1 MIDRTEEIF
10 ILDDGQKITA
20 SQLAKE
26 LKMSNPGARVR
37 LKQSS
42 DPRDVFRRI
51 GQSIN
56 KNKPK
61 QKGGIFAQ
69 SRGVNKQITAM
80 RSTKEMKERMFFDP
94 LGHWALINK
103 CI

>member
-42 DPRDVFRRI
+42 DPKDVFRRI
-51 GQSIN
+51 GQSIK

-69 SRGVNKQITAM
+69 SNKITPM

>member
-1 MIDRTEEIF
+1 MIDRTEQIF

-26 LKMSNPGARVR
+26 LRMSNPGARVR

-61 QKGGIFAQ
+61 QKGGVFAQ
-69 SRGVNKQITAM
+69 STVDNKQINTM
-80 RSTKEMKERMFFDP
+80 RTTKEMKERMYFDP

>member
-1 MIDRTEEIF
+1 MSERTREIF
-10 ILDDGQKITA
+10 TLDDGRKITA
-20 SQLAKE
+20 TELAKE
-26 LKMSNPGARVR
+26 LRMSNPGARVR

-56 KNKPK
+56 KKKPK
-61 QKGGIFAQ
+61 GGVFAQ
-69 SRGVNKQITAM
+69 STPDNKQINTV
-80 RSTKEMKERMFFDP
+80 RTTKEMKERMYFDP

>member
-1 MIDRTEEIF
+1 MIAEEIF

-26 LKMSNPGARVR
+26 LRMSNPGARVR

-61 QKGGIFAQ
+61 SRVVYREAGQKVINGSLIEQ
-69 SRGVNKQITAM
+69 VRV
-80 RSTKEMKERMFFDP
+80 TKEMKERMFFDP